1 MSEEGDLSDK
11 KLLRVVPPGDEIAK
25 RGREGLLEKGAGTRT
40 RGPPEGKKRANN
52 IHSLGT
58 RCRAEGEK
66 PITQLQLSRYSEILL
81 LCNYRM
87 LQYSKPTFP
96 FLKSP
101 SKL

>member
-25 RGREGLLEKGAGTRT
+25 RGREGLLEKGAGRRT

-58 RCRAEGEK
+58 RCRTEGEK
-66 PITQLQLSRYSEILL
+66 PITQLQLSRYSEICDFVTIECYNIRSLL
-81 LCNYRM
+81 
-87 LQYSKPTFP
+87 
-96 FLKSP
+96 SP
-101 SKL
+101 S

>member
-58 RCRAEGEK
+58 RCRAEGVK
-66 PITQLQLSRYSEILL
+66 PIITQLQLSRYSEICIITL
-81 LCNYRM
+81 
-87 LQYSKPTFP
+87 
-96 FLKSP
+96 
-101 SKL
+101 